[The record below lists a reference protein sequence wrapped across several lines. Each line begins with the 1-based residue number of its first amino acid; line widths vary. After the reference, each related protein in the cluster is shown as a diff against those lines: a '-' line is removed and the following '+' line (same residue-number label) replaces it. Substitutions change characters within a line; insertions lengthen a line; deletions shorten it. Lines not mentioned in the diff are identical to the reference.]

1 MRWPGRHVKYT
12 LQMKEPMQ
20 LGIPYGNSMDLGS
33 EEEEENP
40 LLMTHAG
47 KN

>member
-1 MRWPGRHVKYT
+1 
-12 LQMKEPMQ
+12 MQ
-20 LGIPYGNSMDLGS
+20 VGIPYGNSMDLGS

-40 LLMTHAG
+40 LLMTHAAG